1 MWFVDRRGGHW
12 DLRLVRVNGKLVG
25 VRRLRGGWLTD
36 FAEVNGR
43 LYWLRSR
50 GEAVGAILESIAID
64 QWQSAPVGRSPL
76 RGLSERVGE
85 SGEPRFGGMVATG
98 DGSLWFTSS
107 GFQRVIRLGADGAVT
122 EWRTSSSGVPVSLA
136 PIAGRMWVQI
146 ASMTRADVM
155 YRLRPEGAMTRA
167 LPVINVRLGVRP
179 SNRGKTIGLLSSLR
193 VNSKHVIPGTTLSV
207 RCLRACRG
215 PTASRAI
222 PAQALR
228 VAASIR
234 LKNQSRVAVTMSHP
248 GYLPVKQI
256 VQFTRQGRRVS
267 GRIVSIDGQPFNVV
281 GSCGC

>member
-1 MWFVDRRGGHW
+1 
-12 DLRLVRVNGKLVG
+12 
-25 VRRLRGGWLTD
+25 
-36 FAEVNGR
+36 
-43 LYWLRSR
+43 
-50 GEAVGAILESIAID
+50 
-64 QWQSAPVGRSPL
+64 
-76 RGLSERVGE
+76 
-85 SGEPRFGGMVATG
+85 
-98 DGSLWFTSS
+98 
-107 GFQRVIRLGADGAVT
+107 
-122 EWRTSSSGVPVSLA
+122 
-136 PIAGRMWVQI
+136 MWVQI

-215 PTASRAI
+215 PTASR
-222 PAQALR
+222 
-228 VAASIR
+228 
-234 LKNQSRVAVTMSHP
+234 RVAVTMSHP